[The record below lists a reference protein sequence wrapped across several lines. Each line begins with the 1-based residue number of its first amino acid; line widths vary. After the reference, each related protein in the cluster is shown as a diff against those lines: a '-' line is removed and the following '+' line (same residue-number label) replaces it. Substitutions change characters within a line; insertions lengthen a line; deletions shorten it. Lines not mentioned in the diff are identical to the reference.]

1 MIRGWAAQKRVRVT
15 SASRTKRRVVIALLA
30 AAVSISGISY
40 TCAQPYPNRPV
51 TFLVPYAPGGGTDVY
66 ARMLG
71 EELSSKLH
79 QPFVVENK
87 AGAATQI
94 AAASLVNAA
103 ADGHTLMMGSSTTL
117 AMNPALYNKLS
128 YNVDDFAP
136 VALVG
141 SAYFVL
147 VANPSVP
154 AKTLPELIAYIK
166 SQPPGSLSYGSSGAG
181 TPHHLFMEMLLSMI
195 GAKMTHVPYK
205 GSVPALTDVI
215 AGNVPMMIVDLT
227 PAQQLIE
234 EGKIR
239 AFGIT
244 SPTRAVPAPSIP
256 TIAEAGL
263 PGYSGEGWFGVIAKR
278 GTPNQIIEVLHK
290 TISDYVAR
298 KDIAEKIY
306 AMGIQPKVG
315 TVEEFSRFIPAEQA
329 KWSKVISDAAIPRM
343 N

>member
-1 MIRGWAAQKRVRVT
+1 MPTG
-15 SASRTKRRVVIALLA
+15 RRAIFRICTGLLFGLFA
-30 AAVSISGISY
+30 AAPFKNPAL
-40 TCAQPYPNRPV
+40 AQAYPERPV

-66 ARMLG
+66 SRMLAD
-71 EELSSKLH
+71 ELRDKLK
-79 QPFVVENK
+79 QTFVIENK

-94 AAASLVNAA
+94 AASAVVNAP
-103 ADGHTLMMGSSTTL
+103 ADGYTLMMGSSTTL

-128 YNVDDFAP
+128 YSPDDFAP

-147 VANPSVP
+147 LANPAVP

-166 SQPPGSLSYGSSGAG
+166 SQPPGSLSFGSSGAG
-181 TPHHLFMEMLLSMI
+181 TPHHLFMEMFLSMI
-195 GAKMTHVPYK
+195 GAKMTHVAYR
-205 GSVPALTDVI
+205 GSVPALTDVLT
-215 AGNVPMMIVDLT
+215 GNIPMMIVDLT

-244 SPTRAVPAPSIP
+244 SPARAKSMPNLP

-263 PGYSGEGWFGVIAKR
+263 PGYAGEGWFGVIAKK
-278 GTPNQIIEVLHK
+278 GTPKPIVDTLNKV
-290 TISDYVAR
+290 ISDYIKR
-298 KDIAEKIY
+298 PEIAEKVF
-306 AMGIQPKVG
+306 ATGIQPRTG
-315 TVEEFSRFIPAEQA
+315 TVEEFAQFIPAEQKKWA
-329 KWSKVISDAAIPRM
+329 KVVADAAIPRM